1 MLDAQALDCRNWW
14 EGICSKMRGVLF
26 ALAAMIV
33 MGLGY
38 WAYKENYRT
47 QEALRIAT
55 SLQREIGSSR
65 ETLSVLQAEWAYLN
79 RPERLRDLA
88 ALNFEQLQLLP
99 ISAEHFGAVSQV
111 AYPRAEVDLP
121 IAGVPIDVIGLDPQ
135 AAPDGEQYP

>member
-1 MLDAQALDCRNWW
+1 
-14 EGICSKMRGVLF
+14 MRGVFF

-47 QEALRIAT
+47 QEALREAS

-99 ISAEHFGAVSQV
+99 ISADHFGSVAQV
-111 AYPRAEVDLP
+111 DFPRPELELP
-121 IAGVPIDVIGLDPQ
+121 TLGQSVDVIGNY
-135 AAPDGEQYP
+135 APNDGEQYP

>member
-1 MLDAQALDCRNWW
+1 
-14 EGICSKMRGVLF
+14 MRGVFF

-47 QEALRIAT
+47 QESLRMAT

-88 ALNFEQLQLLP
+88 ALNFQQLQLLP
-99 ISAEHFGAVSQV
+99 IGAEHFGSVNQV
-111 AYPRAEVDLP
+111 TYPQPEIKLP
-121 IAGVPIDVIGLDPQ
+121 ARGAPIDVINIGSK
-135 AAPDGEQYP
+135 DGEQFP

>member
-1 MLDAQALDCRNWW
+1 MLGGTDLDCRNWW
-14 EGICSKMRGVLF
+14 EGTFCNMRGVLF

-47 QEALRIAT
+47 QEALREAT

-99 ISAEHFGAVSQV
+99 ISADHFGAVSQV
-111 AYPRAEVDLP
+111 AYPRPEIEFPTVA
-121 IAGVPIDVIGLDPQ
+121 APIDVIGEEVQDT
-135 AAPDGEQYP
+135 PDGEQYP